1 MIEFERNK
9 REHVRW
15 LILLT
20 LDHARPIGVGEGLIL
35 STIQTVPM
43 QLTMIQL
50 RREMDY
56 LAGRGL
62 IELNGRDTSRWH
74 AKLTSSG
81 IDVVEYT
88 AAAGAGIARPE
99 KYWE

>member
-1 MIEFERNK
+1 MIESERNK

-20 LDHARPIGVGEGLIL
+20 LDHARPIGAGESLIL

-50 RREMDY
+50 RRELDY

-62 IELNGRDTSRWH
+62 IEINGRDTARWH
-74 AKLTSSG
+74 AKLTSAG
-81 IDVVEYT
+81 VDVVEYSVP
-88 AAAGAGIARPE
+88 AGNGIARPE